1 MIFLNGNE
9 RFTAFFLRKKFFLRL
24 KEKDLKVLNNYKRK
38 KIFNNFIYICVG
50 DHETIKL
57 VVVNSYSKSHTNT
70 NYDVWSKGK

>member
-9 RFTAFFLRKKFFLRL
+9 RFTTFFLRL